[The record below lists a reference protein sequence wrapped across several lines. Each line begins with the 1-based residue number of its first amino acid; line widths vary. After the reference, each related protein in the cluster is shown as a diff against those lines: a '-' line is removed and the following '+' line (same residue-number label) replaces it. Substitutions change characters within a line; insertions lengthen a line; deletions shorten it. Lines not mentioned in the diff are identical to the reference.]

1 MSAPMGF
8 SKASLW
14 GATVLLLTIWGA
26 GCGPD
31 PREEF
36 RLEVERMTG
45 LANGKKYQDLERE
58 MSVPLKERIRS
69 EGWEPAQALLAV
81 AKKDREDGASYRVAD
96 IPKFEAG
103 QYAEVE
109 IARLKEGGEKRFVV
123 PFVRE
128 EGRWKAGAAY
138 RDGRPWEEDF

>member
-1 MSAPMGF
+1 MGF

-14 GATVLLLTIWGA
+14 GAAVLLLTIWGA
-26 GCGPD
+26 GCRPN

-36 RLEVERMTG
+36 RSELERMTG
-45 LANGKKYQDLERE
+45 LANGRKYQDLERG
-58 MSVPLKERIRS
+58 MSARLKERIRL

-81 AKKDREDGASYRVAD
+81 AKKDREDGARYRVAD
-96 IPKFEAG
+96 IPKFETGA
-103 QYAEVE
+103 YAEVE
-109 IARLKEGGEKRFVV
+109 IARQKEGVERRFVV

-138 RDGRPWEEDF
+138 RDGRTWEEPEF